1 MVGPRV
7 GIVIPALNEA
17 ASIDAVV
24 RQSSAFGIPIVV
36 DDGSTDDTAEIA
48 VAAGALVIRH
58 KSNQG
63 YDASLN
69 SGFQRADDIDA
80 EFVVT
85 IDADGQHDPLLIE
98 KCLELL
104 NTGAD
109 IVVGV
114 RNRHQRLAEV
124 CFSYVTRV
132 LYGLRDPLCGFK
144 GYRISIYRRL
154 GHFDSYNSIGTEL
167 ALFAVRNKCKLTQ
180 LPVRV
185 RERIGKPRFGQ
196 GWSANYKI
204 FRAMFKHL
212 VP

>member
-17 ASIDAVV
+17 ASIEAVV
-24 RQSSAFGIPIVV
+24 RQSASFGIPIVV
-36 DDGSTDDTAEIA
+36 DDGSTDDTAKIA
-48 VAAGALVIRH
+48 AAAGALVIRH
-58 KSNQG
+58 ERNQG

-98 KCLELL
+98 KCLESL

-114 RNRHQRLAEV
+114 RNKHQRLAEV
-124 CFSYVTRV
+124 CFSHVTRV

-167 ALFAVRNKCKLTQ
+167 ALFAVRNKCRLTQ

-185 RERIGKPRFGQ
+185 RERVGKPRFGQ
-196 GWSANYKI
+196 GWSANYRI
-204 FRAMFKHL
+204 FLAMFRHL
-212 VP
+212 LP